1 MPSGF
6 SSHYFFGYSIS
17 NTGVY
22 NSLFIMHKIGEII
35 MHTSDIY
42 HTQGIKG
49 FQVKSTKF
57 SSVVTVR
64 LNRSFNNPQ
73 ECSVCQTTDVRV
85 REVGLRQITGL
96 PCGSKKV
103 CFEVSVFRL
112 DCNKC
117 GSHCREAIPFISKWA
132 RQTKAVE
139 RAVIDL
145 RREMSI
151 KGTADFFGLDWR
163 TVKEIEKRHLK
174 TKFQRIR
181 LRDVRII
188 GIDEIYVGKKKYK
201 TIVRDLISGAVLFVG
216 RGKGGK
222 ALAKFERRL
231 RASKCNIQVVAMDM
245 SSGYSAWVKQALPK
259 AEIVFDHFH
268 VIKLMNKK
276 LNSLRSATMNKLDE
290 ETRSQLKNKK
300 NLLLRNEEGLSDTDH
315 SQLEQIKDTFD
326 DLSTTHAMKEKLR
339 SIYRTA
345 KLKEDARILFEE
357 WIKAAETSEIAV
369 LKTMAKTIGSRLE
382 GILAYWKFN
391 QLTNAGMEGFNNKIR
406 WLIRQAYGFHDQEY
420 FDLKIYDLP
429 TCKQIKEI

>member
-1 MPSGF
+1 
-6 SSHYFFGYSIS
+6 
-17 NTGVY
+17 
-22 NSLFIMHKIGEII
+22 
-35 MHTSDIY
+35 MHTSDIC

-64 LNRSFNNPQ
+64 LNRSFKNPQ
-73 ECSVCQTTDVRV
+73 ECSVCQNTDVRV

-112 DCNKC
+112 DCNNC
-117 GSHCREAIPFISKWA
+117 GSHCREAIPFVSKWA
-132 RQTKAVE
+132 RHTKAVE
-139 RAVIDL
+139 RSVIDL

-151 KGTADFFGLDWR
+151 KATGEFFGLDWR
-163 TVKEIEKRHLK
+163 TVKDIEKRHLK
-174 TKFQRIR
+174 TKFRRIR

-216 RGKGGK
+216 WGKGGK

-231 RASKCNIQVVAMDM
+231 RASKCKIQVVAMDM
-245 SSGYSAWVKQALPK
+245 SSGYSAWVKQSIPK

-268 VIKLMNKK
+268 VIQLMNKK
-276 LNSLRSATMNKLDE
+276 LDALRRTTMNKLDE
-290 ETRSQLKNKK
+290 ETRSQLKGKRK
-300 NLLLRNEEGLSDTDH
+300 LLLSNEENLSETDH
-315 SQLEQIKDTFD
+315 SQLVEVKKTCD

-345 KLKEDARILFEE
+345 KLKEDARLLFED
-357 WIKAAETSEIAV
+357 WIKAAENSGIAV
-369 LKTMAKTIGSRLE
+369 LKTMAKTIRSRLE

-391 QLTNAGMEGFNNKIR
+391 ELTSAGMEGFNNKIR

-429 TCKQIKEI
+429 TCKTVKEI